1 MKEWL
6 SDRLAFMD
14 GQFVDP
20 PTIRWDSLPNGDG
33 RSVFMIQPDGA
44 QIYYTLDGSDPRAM
58 GGDPSEHAKL
68 YTRPLTQ
75 AKGETATL
83 VARAFDAGHR
93 SRTGANNPALT
104 SLWSGPQRALLS
116 WGKHPQ
122 PGDLLVTEI
131 QFHPGALTEVELAQQ
146 IALRE
151 EDFEFFEIK
160 NISSEQVE
168 LAGLSIL
175 GGVRLELEGD
185 PSITVEPGG
194 YIVVA
199 KNPSALP
206 IRHPTLSVP
215 LLGPYQGNLSNGG
228 ESFQFINK
236 EGQLLLDVD
245 YDDDWYTETDGEGH
259 TLVLRNELQIPAA
272 NLGADAWRSKLRL
285 KAHLAWR
292 IPRQPRLKCL
302 LSRCRKVGFPLHS
315 SKRQESVT
323 SWRLRPIYSN
333 WTGRFCRL
341 SP

>member
-1 MKEWL
+1 M
-6 SDRLAFMD
+6 
-14 GQFVDP
+14 
-20 PTIRWDSLPNGDG
+20 
-33 RSVFMIQPDGA
+33 
-44 QIYYTLDGSDPRAM
+44 
-58 GGDPSEHAKL
+58 
-68 YTRPLTQ
+68 
-75 AKGETATL
+75 
-83 VARAFDAGHR
+83 
-93 SRTGANNPALT
+93 
-104 SLWSGPQRALLS
+104 
-116 WGKHPQ
+116 
-122 PGDLLVTEI
+122 
-131 QFHPGALTEVELAQQ
+131 ELAQQ

-228 ESFQFINK
+228 ESIQFINQ

-272 NLGADAWRSKLRL
+272 NLGADAWRSSTSVEGSPGLEDPQ
-285 KAHLAWR
+285 AA
-292 IPRQPRLKCL
+292 CL
-302 LSRCRKVGFPLHS
+302 LY
-315 SKRQESVT
+315 T
-323 SWRLRPIYSN
+323 SP
-333 WTGRFCRL
+333 
-341 SP
+341 SPRD